1 MIQIQP
7 ELTASSLLPALQN
20 LWSLAGDKLLAI
32 ERSAEQIGGTPVFTV
47 RGQYVAQGWTEWTQ
61 GFQFGAPLLLFD
73 ATDDPTFL
81 QIGRDHTLHQMAPH
95 VTHFGV
101 HDHGFNQVS
110 TYGNLWRLI
119 GEHRIEATAYERQL
133 YELALK
139 ASGAVQAARWTPT
152 DDGEGFIYSFN
163 GPHSLFAD
171 TIRSLRALALA
182 WRLGHVLWMENDR
195 RVSLLERLVQHAR
208 TTARYNVYYGEER
221 DTYDRRGRVAHES
234 LFNTNDGRYR
244 CPSTQQ
250 GYSPFTTWTRG
261 LAWIMLGYPEQL
273 QFLETVRRGGSA
285 TIRRAGFRSGRPAA
299 QPEPHVTSTWH
310 KRQVVAFP
318 TGIPGPQA
326 YSSWV
331 TISIAPPTPKM
342 IMNRSTAPPPQS
354 PRRACCDWDRFCDNR
369 AKNPPQPGIGKPDS
383 RSCKPSSK
391 LPT

>member
-7 ELTASSLLPALQN
+7 ELTAASLLPALRN
-20 LWSLAGDKLLAI
+20 LWSLAGEKILAI
-32 ERSAEQIGGTPVFTV
+32 ERSAQQIGGTPVFTV
-47 RGQYVAQGWTEWTQ
+47 RGKYVAQGWTEWTQ

-73 ATDDPTFL
+73 ATDDATFL
-81 QIGRDHTLHQMAPH
+81 QIGREHTLHQMAPH

-119 GEHRIEATAYERQL
+119 GEHRIESEPHEQQL

-195 RVSLLERLVQHAR
+195 QVSLLERLVQHAQ
-208 TTARYNVYYGEER
+208 TTARYNVYYGEGR
-221 DTYDRRGRVAHES
+221 DTYDLWGRVAHES

-273 QFLETVRRGGSA
+273 QFLETVSEVDLQPLGG
-285 TIRRAGFRSGRPAA
+285 RAPIQSMLLRARV
-299 QPEPHVTSTWH
+299 PHVTSTWSKH
-310 KRQVVAFP
+310 RPVAFP
-318 TGIPGPQA
+318 TGIPGPPA
-326 YSSWV
+326 CRSWV
-331 TISIAPPTPKM
+331 TISIDPLTRRTITNRSIAPPLRSRPK
-342 IMNRSTAPPPQS
+342 AY
-354 PRRACCDWDRFCDNR
+354 CDWGPFCDS
-369 AKNPPQPGIGKPDS
+369 AATNPPAAVIGKRDS
-383 RSCKPSSK
+383 PCCRPSCR
-391 LPT
+391 LLT